1 MNEEEKRVAAK
12 QSLEAKYT
20 RVNKLKED
28 RELRKQNLRAK
39 MEEMQLDPE
48 KQQQA
53 EVLHNRTE
61 TEHLR
66 AQRLKLSV
74 ADFEQL
80 DIIGRGAFGDPSFT
94 EHPHSP
100 QPPQPHPPY
109 GHAALAEAYTAP
121 SSLCVVLAPF
131 LKPLLVWN
139 SAADSR
145 SSSRAPRQSP
155 SDARQLPMQ
164 LVARLRNESDDSG
177 VGALRAAL
185 LQFAQPE

>member
-80 DIIGRGAFGDPSFT
+80 DIIGRGAFGEVRLCREKTSRNIYAMKKLKKAEMVLKGQVRAVHTTPCTTAQSG
-94 EHPHSP
+94 SG
-100 QPPQPHPPY
+100 QAACAVAL
-109 GHAALAEAYTAP
+109 HA
-121 SSLCVVLAPF
+121 CVCA
-131 LKPLLVWN
+131 
-139 SAADSR
+139 SR
-145 SSSRAPRQSP
+145 GRGRCSMSMQSW
-155 SDARQLPMQ
+155 R
-164 LVARLRNESDDSG
+164 
-177 VGALRAAL
+177 
-185 LQFAQPE
+185 